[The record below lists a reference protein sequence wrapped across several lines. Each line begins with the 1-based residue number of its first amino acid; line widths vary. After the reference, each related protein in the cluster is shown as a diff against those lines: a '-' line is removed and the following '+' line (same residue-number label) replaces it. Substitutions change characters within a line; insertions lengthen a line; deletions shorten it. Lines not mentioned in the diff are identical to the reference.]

1 MLGTRH
7 ISRAVGGAAAFGR
20 DAADRTADA
29 AGRAALATLDRVL
42 ESELAEKMVDRVV
55 ESPAAERLV
64 ARVIEGPLLDEAL
77 ARLLESEELWL
88 FVDVVARSPAVTDAI
103 STQGRGFADQV
114 AGMVRDRSAS
124 ADNRLESAIRGLI
137 RRRRTAPAPAIA
149 PPSEP

>member
-1 MLGTRH
+1 
-7 ISRAVGGAAAFGR
+7 VGGAAALGR

-29 AGRAALATLDRVL
+29 AGRAALAALDRAL
-42 ESELAEKMVDRVV
+42 ESELAEQMVDRIV

-137 RRRRTAPAPAIA
+137 RRRRIPAAPAMA